1 MKLFYCDHFVLPLP
15 DGHRFPMRKYSLL
28 RERVIELGIV
38 EPEDLLVPDPVSRAD
53 LERAHDPNYV
63 RRVIDGSLSAR
74 EIRRIGFPWSP
85 ELVER
90 SRRSAGGT
98 LAASRAA
105 LADGASVNLAG
116 GTHHAAAASGEGF
129 CVFNDSAIAA
139 RAVQA
144 ERAADRIAVIDCDV
158 HQGNGTA
165 SIFAGD
171 PTVFTFSVHG
181 AKNFPFQKARS
192 DLDVELEDGSTDDQ
206 YLEAVE
212 RGLAAAVEVGK
223 PDLVI
228 YVSGADPLDG
238 DKFGRL
244 SVSKRGLAAR
254 DRMVFETLVGVGIPV
269 AVVMAGGYAPD
280 VQDTVDVHVETV
292 RAAVRGVAA
301 TDSFGS
307 RQRVVTG

>member
-1 MKLFYCDHFVLPLP
+1 
-15 DGHRFPMRKYSLL
+15 MRKYSLL
-28 RERVIELGIV
+28 REQVIELGIV
-38 EPEDLLVPDPVSRAD
+38 DPQDLLVPDPVSHAD
-53 LERAHDPNYV
+53 LERAHDPTYV
-63 RRVIDGSLSAR
+63 RRVIDGSLSAK

-90 SRRSAGGT
+90 SLRSAGGT
-98 LAASRAA
+98 VAASRAA

-144 ERAADRIAVIDCDV
+144 DRAADRIAIIDCDV

-165 SIFAGD
+165 SIFAD
-171 PTVFTFSVHG
+171 DTTVFTFSVHG

-228 YVSGADPLDG
+228 YVSGADPLAG

-244 SVSKRGLAAR
+244 SVSKGGLAAR
-254 DRMVFETLVGVGIPV
+254 DRMVFETLAGAGIPV
-269 AVVMAGGYAPD
+269 AVVMAGGYAPN

-292 RAAVRGVAA
+292 RAAVRGITAM
-301 TDSFGS
+301 DSFAS
-307 RQRVVTG
+307 RQRVVAG

>member
-1 MKLFYCDHFVLPLP
+1 M
-15 DGHRFPMRKYSLL
+15 
-28 RERVIELGIV
+28 IELGIV

-98 LAASRAA
+98 VAASRAA

-144 ERAADRIAVIDCDV
+144 DRAADRIAVFDCDV

-165 SIFAGD
+165 SIFADD

-181 AKNFPFQKARS
+181 AKNFPFQKTQS

-212 RGLAAAVEVGK
+212 KGLAAVVEVGK

-254 DRMVFETLVGVGIPV
+254 DRMVFETLVGAGIPV

-292 RAAVRGVAA
+292 RAAVRGIAA
-301 TDSFGS
+301 MDSWAS
-307 RQRVVTG
+307 RQQVVTG

>member
-38 EPEDLLVPDPVSRAD
+38 DPEDLRVPEPVSSAD
-53 LERAHDPNYV
+53 LERVHDPNYV
-63 RRVIDGSLSAR
+63 RRVVDGSLSAK

-98 LAASRAA
+98 VAASRAA
-105 LADGASVNLAG
+105 LSDGASVNLAG

-129 CVFNDSAIAA
+129 CVFNDSAVAA
-139 RAVQA
+139 RTVQA

-171 PTVFTFSVHG
+171 PTVFTVSVHG
-181 AKNFPFQKARS
+181 AKNFPFQKERS
-192 DLDVELEDGSTDDQ
+192 DLDVALEDGSTDDQ

-212 RGLAAAVEVGK
+212 RGLAAVVEVGK

-254 DRMVFETLVGVGIPV
+254 DQMVFETLARAGIPV

-292 RAAVRGVAA
+292 RAAVRSIAA
-301 TDSFGS
+301 RDSFGS
-307 RQRVVTG
+307 RQRVATG

>member
-1 MKLFYCDHFVLPLP
+1 
-15 DGHRFPMRKYSLL
+15 MRKYSLL

-85 ELVER
+85 ELVDR

-98 LAASRAA
+98 VAGSRDA
-105 LADGASVNLAG
+105 LGEGVSVNLAG
-116 GTHHAAAASGEGF
+116 GTQNAAAASGEGF
-129 CVFNDSAIAA
+129 CVFDDSAIAA

-144 ERAADRIAVIDCDV
+144 NRTADRIAVFDCDV

-165 SIFAGD
+165 SIFADD

-181 AKNFPFQKARS
+181 AKNFPFQKTQS

-212 RGLAAAVEVGK
+212 KGLAAVVEVGK

-244 SVSKRGLAAR
+244 SVSKCGLAAR
-254 DRMVFETLVGVGIPV
+254 DRMVFETLVGAGIPV

-292 RAAVRGVAA
+292 RAAVRGTAA
-301 TDSFGS
+301 MDSLAS
-307 RQRVVTG
+307 RQQVVTG

>member
-38 EPEDLLVPDPVSRAD
+38 DPEDLQVPDPVSSVD
-53 LERAHDPNYV
+53 LERVHDPKYV
-63 RRVIDGSLSAR
+63 RRVVEGSLSAK
-74 EIRRIGFPWSP
+74 EIRRIGFPGSP

-98 LAASRAA
+98 VAASRAA
-105 LADGASVNLAG
+105 LADGVSVNLAG

-165 SIFAGD
+165 SIFADD

-192 DLDVELEDGSTDDQ
+192 DLDVELEDGSTNDQ

-228 YVSGADPLDG
+228 YVSGADPLAG

-254 DRMVFETLVGVGIPV
+254 DRMVFETLVGAGIPV
-269 AVVMAGGYAPD
+269 AVVMAGGDAPN

-292 RAAVRGVAA
+292 RAAARGIIAM
-301 TDSFGS
+301 DSFAS

>member
-1 MKLFYCDHFVLPLP
+1 
-15 DGHRFPMRKYSLL
+15 MRKYSLL

-38 EPEDLLVPDPVSRAD
+38 EPEDLLVPDPVSHAD

-63 RRVIDGSLSAR
+63 RRVIDGSLSVK

-98 LAASRAA
+98 VAASRAA
-105 LADGASVNLAG
+105 LTHGASVNLAG

-144 ERAADRIAVIDCDV
+144 ERAADRIAVMDCDV
-158 HQGNGTA
+158 PQGNGTA
-165 SIFAGD
+165 SIFADD

-212 RGLAAAVEVGK
+212 RGLAAVVEVGK

-254 DRMVFETLVGVGIPV
+254 DRMVFETLVGAGIPV
-269 AVVMAGGYAPD
+269 AVVMAGGYAPN

-292 RAAVRGVAA
+292 RAAVRGIAVM
-301 TDSFGS
+301 DSFAS

>member
-1 MKLFYCDHFVLPLP
+1 
-15 DGHRFPMRKYSLL
+15 MRKYSLL

-38 EPEDLLVPDPVSRAD
+38 EPEDLLVPDPVSHAD

-63 RRVIDGSLSAR
+63 RRVIDGSLSAK

-98 LAASRAA
+98 VAASRAA

-144 ERAADRIAVIDCDV
+144 EGAADRIAVIDCDV

-165 SIFAGD
+165 SIFADD

-212 RGLAAAVEVGK
+212 RGLAAVVEVGK

-254 DRMVFETLVGVGIPV
+254 DRMVFETLVGAGIPV
-269 AVVMAGGYAPD
+269 TVVMAGGYAPN

-292 RAAVRGVAA
+292 RAAVRGIAVM
-301 TDSFGS
+301 DSFAS